1 MEIVLSL
8 LDGLLDS
15 VYAIGSSLVL
25 KNWHI
30 QYKKETMKKLII
42 EDTNLIRILH
52 NLICKYTYTDKIII
66 RNIKKKLLR

>member
-15 VYAIGSSLVL
+15 VYAIGANLVL
-25 KNWHI
+25 KNWYI

-52 NLICKYTYTDKIII
+52 NLIYKYTYTDKIIV

>member
-1 MEIVLSL
+1 M
-8 LDGLLDS
+8 
-15 VYAIGSSLVL
+15 L

-52 NLICKYTYTDKIII
+52 NLIYKYTYTDKIIV